1 MRKIFFCF
9 MATALSLT
17 FVTKEMKAL
26 TNPSSIHAMDSF
38 EAQWLVNRLQEIK
51 TLSKSKLLSPEKK
64 RLRKEVLSISKRFKQ
79 TGPVIYISGGAL
91 ILIIILLIILL

>member
-1 MRKIFFCF
+1 MKKIFFCF

-17 FVTKEMKAL
+17 FVPKEMKAI
-26 TNPSSIHAMDSF
+26 TNPSTIHAMDAY
-38 EAQWLVNRLQEIK
+38 EAQRLMNRLHEIK
-51 TLSKSKLLSPEKK
+51 TLSKSKLTTPQKR
-64 RLRKEVLSISKRFKQ
+64 RLRQEVLSISERFKQ